1 MYGAA
6 AISKNKYTYILSTRV
21 VVYYTDFCFSNLKDL
36 LSLQD
41 TVGWD
46 ENTSGDTGPL
56 DLSAEGDN
64 GNEPLFNDT
73 DGNRGR
79 DGICPSHDKWYLQ
92 FILTHTVPVHFLS
105 ITL

>member
-1 MYGAA
+1 MA
-6 AISKNKYTYILSTRV
+6 KKTR
-21 VVYYTDFCFSNLKDL
+21 DNLHDKINQQTNRPKIHNY
-36 LSLQD
+36 SAMD

-46 ENTSGDTGPL
+46 ENTSGNTGPL

>member
-1 MYGAA
+1 MA
-6 AISKNKYTYILSTRV
+6 KKTR
-21 VVYYTDFCFSNLKDL
+21 DNLHDKINQQTNRPKIHNY
-36 LSLQD
+36 SAMD

-79 DGICPSHDKWYLQ
+79 DGICPSHDNGTFNSSSL
-92 FILTHTVPVHFLS
+92 TVPVHFLS
-105 ITL
+105 ITV